1 MIYSQMVPFF
11 HKDKIIKHFYCLDI
25 GKFSSKSL
33 LFHVLNIL
41 PLKVVCSVICNYSNT
56 QLYIHSENIS
66 ETFHIIR
73 VDLCQSFKISNQ
85 SQKSDILHLEQLSLV
100 SMVFLYLQYI
110 FYFVNFDFNWWK
122 DLLELETRSKH
133 FLPTSSATSCNK
145 KLFLLW
151 INLHF

>member
-56 QLYIHSENIS
+56 QLYIHSENIW

-110 FYFVNFDFNWWK
+110 FYFVNFDFNWFQLMK
-122 DLLELETRSKH
+122 RLTGTGD
-133 FLPTSSATSCNK
+133 
-145 KLFLLW
+145 
-151 INLHF
+151 